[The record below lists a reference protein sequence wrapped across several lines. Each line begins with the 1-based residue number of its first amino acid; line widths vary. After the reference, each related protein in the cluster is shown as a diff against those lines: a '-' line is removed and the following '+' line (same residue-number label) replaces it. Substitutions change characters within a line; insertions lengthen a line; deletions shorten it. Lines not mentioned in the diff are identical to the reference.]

1 MDMKTLRRRC
11 AARIRDL
18 AIPNPFDIEIFVA
31 SVAECRGR
39 PIVLQPISL
48 HGVVSGA
55 WAAMESID
63 IVFYEQHATL
73 FHQQH
78 IALHEL
84 SHILCEHRGFATTEE
99 SLRSLL
105 LADVPIERL
114 RTLQSHHYSDEDE
127 QEAEVLASLILERVN
142 NAQADTAVSDPNI
155 AGTLQLLD
163 DLEGM
168 TS

>member
-1 MDMKTLRRRC
+1 MDIKTLRKRC

-18 AIPNPFDIEIFVA
+18 PIPNPFDVQIF
-31 SVAECRGR
+31 STFIAERHGR
-39 PIVLQPISL
+39 PIVLQPIAL

-63 IVFYEQHATL
+63 IVFYEQHATP

-78 IALHEL
+78 IILHEL
-84 SHILCEHRGFATTEE
+84 GHILCEHRGFAITEE
-99 SLRSLL
+99 GLRSLP

-114 RTLQSHHYSDEDE
+114 RTLQSHPYSDEDE

>member
-18 AIPNPFDIEIFVA
+18 PIPNPFDIEIFVA
-31 SVAECRGR
+31 SVAERRGR

-63 IVFYEQHATL
+63 IVFYEQHATP

-84 SHILCEHRGFATTEE
+84 SHILCEHRGFAITEE
-99 SLRSLL
+99 GLRSLL

-127 QEAEVLASLILERVN
+127 QEAEMLPRSSSSASTTHRPIPRS
-142 NAQADTAVSDPNI
+142 AI
-155 AGTLQLLD
+155 R
-163 DLEGM
+163 
-168 TS
+168 TSRAHCNPSTTWKV